1 QTKHGYARGWEPVM
15 YVEKIRNY
23 LDILTWLTKQEK
35 KPLDQHQPVTST
47 IARNNNAELTEQNS
61 RERG

>member
-1 QTKHGYARGWEPVM
+1 M